1 MPTIR
6 VKETFRFADDG
17 FTVVTYEEGQEV
29 EVSELC
35 AKIAIKEKWAEKA
48 SAPAAGQSQA

>member
-1 MPTIR
+1 MPKIK

-17 FTVVTYEEGQEV
+17 FTIVTYEEGTEV

-35 AKIAIKEKWAEKA
+35 AKVALKEKWAEKA
-48 SAPAAGQSQA
+48 TATPPQA

>member
-1 MPTIR
+1 MPKIK

-17 FTVVTYEEGQEV
+17 FTVVTYEADQEY

-35 AKIAIKEKWAEKA
+35 AKIALKEKWAEKA
-48 SAPAAGQSQA
+48 ASAPPAA